1 MERILYF
8 GIAFSVIFL
17 IIGYV
22 ADKILN
28 ITTHL
33 SNTEKKKWE
42 ANVLGI
48 VFSCIAGP
56 VGVYCNYYPQN
67 GEVISS
73 IYGKS
78 DDIVLLL
85 DFACGYFLYDIIV
98 SMIYFDRATLIHG
111 IACFLVYGLSN
122 YPQPFIHQTAAFF
135 LIFEFSTPFL
145 NMRNILLQLKRTD
158 SIIFPICTY
167 MFAISFF
174 TVRIVVGIPRSYI
187 FWQDILDL
195 LFYHEKNDL
204 DPNHPVGI
212 VYYMLVANTILNG
225 LNIYWMFLIIQ
236 SVTKNRDKKKKKN

>member
-85 DFACGYFLYDIIV
+85 DRFCMWIFLIRYNCFYDIFRQ
-98 SMIYFDRATLIHG
+98 SNFDSWYRVLFSIWIKQLPTTVYSSNG
-111 IACFLVYGLSN
+111 CF
-122 YPQPFIHQTAAFF
+122 
-135 LIFEFSTPFL
+135 
-145 NMRNILLQLKRTD
+145 
-158 SIIFPICTY
+158 FP
-167 MFAISFF
+167 
-174 TVRIVVGIPRSYI
+174 
-187 FWQDILDL
+187 DL
-195 LFYHEKNDL
+195 
-204 DPNHPVGI
+204 
-212 VYYMLVANTILNG
+212 
-225 LNIYWMFLIIQ
+225 
-236 SVTKNRDKKKKKN
+236 